1 MLINVGHSG
10 GNFMFDNRH
19 RYTLRGGREKRNF
32 IELIKKKT
40 KPETRNQASSEKS
53 FTCMSLLH
61 HLVVYQWLELEF
73 VFYIYPELTLLFE
86 STRLDRTCPL

>member
-32 IELIKKKT
+32 IELI
-40 KPETRNQASSEKS
+40 
-53 FTCMSLLH
+53 
-61 HLVVYQWLELEF
+61 
-73 VFYIYPELTLLFE
+73 
-86 STRLDRTCPL
+86 